1 MLISYRKLR
10 FLDGICT
17 YVLKILDNIFFYLDL
32 LIENLIIKLC
42 IENFDYFFY
51 TCEIYDLVILLIN

>member
-1 MLISYRKLR
+1 MYLCFENSRQH
-10 FLDGICT
+10 
-17 YVLKILDNIFFYLDL
+17 FFYLDL